1 MTYDTLLDRQVC
13 PPCKHL
19 SAATLDKVSSI
30 LSEDFAAWLS
40 AHPLIQGQI
49 GRWMASMNDHGW
61 LAVGW
66 LYQDYIDSPQ
76 YETLA
81 DYLTDDD
88 TACLTIARWVK
99 HCSDA
104 HWAGVDGLYD
114 QFVDWVANKKRDGY
128 DY

>member
-1 MTYDTLLDRQVC
+1 MNHDTLIDRQSWTAHQ
-13 PPCKHL
+13 HL
-19 SAATLDKVSSI
+19 SAGTLDKVSSI

-49 GRWMASMNDHGW
+49 GRWMSGMNDQGW
-61 LAVGW
+61 LPVSRV
-66 LYQDYIDSPQ
+66 YQDYIASPQ
-76 YETLA
+76 YESLA

-104 HWAGVDGLYD
+104 HWPGVDGLYD
-114 QFVDWVANKKRDGY
+114 QFVDWVASRE
-128 DY
+128 